1 MRLCQG
7 QAAYGIIPPV
17 NAPRAK
23 PPAAETELDP
33 ARQEQAR
40 RYARLERR
48 LMLADLALGGAYLF
62 AWLACGW
69 SQRLEAALQALAAAN
84 PPLGHPWLLV
94 AGFAAVFFGLL
105 GLLDLPLNFY
115 SSYILPKRFGLSTQ
129 SLSGWL
135 GDLLKGGLVGGL
147 LGLLVLEVIYAVL
160 RAAPQTW
167 WLWAAAFL
175 LVFNVL
181 LANLAPLLLMP
192 LFYKF
197 TPLGETYADLEAR
210 LLRLAAQARVRLRGV
225 YQFDMS
231 RRTKAAN
238 AALTGLGNTRR
249 ILLGDTLLREFTPD
263 EIETVLAHE
272 LAHHLHKDIPL
283 SIAVQSLLTLL
294 GLYLAAQGLQAG
306 ASALGFAG
314 PADIAALP
322 LFVLVISLYSLVTL
336 PVGNAY
342 SRWRE
347 RLADEYAL
355 RATGNGPAFA
365 SAMTRLANQNLA
377 EADPEPWV
385 EFLLHSHPALG
396 KRIALARQFSPASE
410 PASPP
415 APNL

>member
-1 MRLCQG
+1 MSTFL
-7 QAAYGIIPPV
+7 PPS
-17 NAPRAK
+17 
-23 PPAAETELDP
+23 ESELDP

-40 RYARLERR
+40 HYARLERR
-48 LMLADLALGGAYLF
+48 LMLLDLALGSAYLLT
-62 AWLACGW
+62 WLAGGW
-69 SQRLEAALQALAAAN
+69 SQRLKAALQALSA
-84 PPLGHPWLLV
+84 PYPYLDHPWLQV

-105 GLLDLPLNFY
+105 FLLDLPLNFY
-115 SSYILPKRFGLSTQ
+115 SSYVLPKRFGLSTQ

-135 GDLLKGGLVGGL
+135 GDLLKSGLIGGL

-175 LVFNVL
+175 LLFNVL

-197 TPLGETYADLEAR
+197 TPLGEAYADLEAR
-210 LLRLAAQARVRLRGV
+210 LLRLAEQAGVSLRGV

-249 ILLGDTLLREFTPD
+249 ILLGDTLLREFSPD

-283 SIAVQSLLTLL
+283 GIAVQSLLTLL
-294 GLYLAAQGLQAG
+294 GLYLASVGLKVGTA
-306 ASALGFAG
+306 ALGFAG
-314 PADIAALP
+314 PADFAALP
-322 LFVLVISLYSLVTL
+322 LFVLVIGLYSLVTL
-336 PVGNAY
+336 PLGNAY

-355 RATGNGPAFA
+355 HATGNGSAFA

-385 EFLLHSHPALG
+385 EFLLHSHPALN
-396 KRIALARQFSPASE
+396 KRIALARQFSPVSE
-410 PASPP
+410 PAPPP
-415 APNL
+415 APNP